1 MARKGRYLA
10 VMAVA
15 ACGFAQRFEVA
26 TVKVNTNPPQSISLG
41 GGPPLPPPPPEMR
54 ATPGGVTVARTTLQY
69 VLQWAYEMRP
79 WQISGPDW
87 MRSQRYDIVAKTA
100 VPVETAQ
107 LRKMLQTLLVER
119 FRMGVRREMRDA
131 PVMALVVAKGG
142 PRLTQSTSE
151 GNPAIS
157 FSLPSGP
164 LPGGSMHWD
173 CQRASLKVLEGF
185 LSTPDWDPVV
195 EMTGLTGGFDF
206 KFTRPQRDPENPG
219 SWLGDVQASLQDQL
233 GLKLE
238 RRRAPLE
245 YLLIDKAEKT
255 PIEN

>member
-1 MARKGRYLA
+1 
-10 VMAVA
+10 
-15 ACGFAQRFEVA
+15 
-26 TVKVNTNPPQSISLG
+26 
-41 GGPPLPPPPPEMR
+41 
-54 ATPGGVTVARTTLQY
+54 
-69 VLQWAYEMRP
+69 
-79 WQISGPDW
+79 
-87 MRSQRYDIVAKTA
+87 
-100 VPVETAQ
+100 
-107 LRKMLQTLLVER
+107 MLQALLVER
-119 FRMGVRREMRDA
+119 FRMEVRREMRDA

-142 PRLTQSTSE
+142 PKLTASTSD

-157 FSLPSGP
+157 FSLP
-164 LPGGSMHWD
+164 GSAMHWD